1 MDINDRISLEK
12 LSVSSLLSTK
22 THTHTKY
29 KVRVNIVRDLLRDG
43 GDIGKE
49 IVLIPKGLLSHFVI
63 SLIKTLGTFIKS

>member
-22 THTHTKY
+22 THTHTY

-49 IVLIPKGLLSHFVI
+49 IVLLPKVLLSHFVI
-63 SLIKTLGTFIKS
+63 SFIKTLGTFIRS